1 MQIPNFGTEIDDQA
15 TRAQQAAPTWMP
27 LELIAYKGLTD
38 NQSDV
43 TPRLIGWRK
52 EQDASGLVPGGF
64 LVSLAWEEVPGTHL
78 GDQLGSD
85 AFWNLDEDERNRVR
99 DAFKVTLHK
108 IERMGY
114 KPLFASTR
122 NLVWDPTSNTL
133 FVVGFREWGYV
144 DPTPWM
150 ELKFALFGLVKMPS
164 ISNLSEW
171 DGDTSG
177 WVF

>member
-1 MQIPNFGTEIDDQA
+1 MASDGSWFRGPPLDTISFDLPIPSKWKVIEKMNEKAGGLAVSWACIKYRCQKSDDKTQIAHIRIWMQIPNFGTEIDDQA

-99 DAFKVTLHK
+99 DAFKVTLQ
-108 IERMGY
+108 
-114 KPLFASTR
+114 
-122 NLVWDPTSNTL
+122 
-133 FVVGFREWGYV
+133 
-144 DPTPWM
+144 
-150 ELKFALFGLVKMPS
+150 
-164 ISNLSEW
+164 
-171 DGDTSG
+171 
-177 WVF
+177 